1 MPDVGKKDLTRLRAG
16 PFRPRQKKARA
27 LKQTESGW
35 WTGLQTEVTG
45 KGGRKGG

>member
-1 MPDVGKKDLTRLRAG
+1 MPDVGKKDLTRLREG
-16 PFRPRQKKARA
+16 PSRSGPKKIRA